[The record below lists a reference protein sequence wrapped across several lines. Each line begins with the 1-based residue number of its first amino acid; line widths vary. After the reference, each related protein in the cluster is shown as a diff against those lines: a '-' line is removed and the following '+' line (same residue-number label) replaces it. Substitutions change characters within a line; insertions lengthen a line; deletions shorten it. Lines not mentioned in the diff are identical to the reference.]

1 MREQN
6 NDNNH
11 FVELLL
17 VLLIILKIT
26 GRVSISW
33 LWVFAPLWIPA
44 VSLVVLLFLYFI
56 LFGSDV

>member
-1 MREQN
+1 MKESN
-6 NDNNH
+6 NDNH

-44 VSLVVLLFLYFI
+44 LSLVVLLFLYFI

>member
-1 MREQN
+1 MRESN
-6 NDNNH
+6 NNH
-11 FVELLL
+11 FVELLI

-44 VSLVVLLFLYFI
+44 IALVLLLFI
-56 LFGSDV
+56 AIIVKCLFDV

>member
-1 MREQN
+1 MKESDN
-6 NDNNH
+6 NNH

-26 GRVSISW
+26 GRVSIGW
-33 LWVFAPLWIPA
+33 VWVFAPLWIPA

-56 LFGSDV
+56 LFGSDS

>member
-1 MREQN
+1 MKESN
-6 NDNNH
+6 NNH
-11 FVELLL
+11 FVELLI
-17 VLLIILKIT
+17 VLLIVLKIT

-56 LFGSDV
+56 LFGRDI

>member
-26 GRVSISW
+26 GHVSISW

-44 VSLVVLLFLYFI
+44 LSLVVLLFLYFI
-56 LFGSDV
+56 LFGSDI

>member
-1 MREQN
+1 MKESDN
-6 NDNNH
+6 NNH

-26 GRVSISW
+26 GRVSIGW
-33 LWVFAPLWIPA
+33 VWVFAPLWIPA

>member
-1 MREQN
+1 MKEQN
-6 NDNNH
+6 NNNH

-17 VLLIILKIT
+17 VLLILLKIT

-44 VSLVVLLFLYFI
+44 LSIVVLLFLYFI
-56 LFGSDV
+56 LFGNDI

>member
-1 MREQN
+1 MKESDN
-6 NDNNH
+6 NNH

-26 GRVSISW
+26 GRVSIGW
-33 LWVFAPLWIPA
+33 VWVFAPLWIPA
-44 VSLVVLLFLYFI
+44 ISLVVLLFLYFI

>member
-1 MREQN
+1 MKESN
-6 NDNNH
+6 NDNH

>member
-44 VSLVVLLFLYFI
+44 LSLVVLLFLYFI
-56 LFGSDV
+56 LFGRDV

>member
-1 MREQN
+1 MMKESN
-6 NDNNH
+6 NNH

-26 GRVSISW
+26 GCVSISW

-44 VSLVVLLFLYFI
+44 VSIIVLLFLTILAKFI
-56 LFGSDV
+56 LDV

>member
-1 MREQN
+1 MKESDN
-6 NDNNH
+6 NNH

-44 VSLVVLLFLYFI
+44 LSLAVLLFLYFI